1 MKKLIFTL
9 SFLAMILGDQVV
21 LAYESSFIQNTQHSG
36 SEITPDMESAD
47 CSVFN
52 DGTTSC

>member
-9 SFLAMILGDQVV
+9 SFLAMILGAQVV
-21 LAYESSFIQNTQHSG
+21 LAYESGFMQNTQHPG

-52 DGTTSC
+52 DGTTTC